1 MTHRF
6 CSDNAVLT
14 RDGVSR
20 LFSGECTKDGAV
32 AEKAVLVN
40 GEAYVR
46 VEKDNLMN
54 YPKKVVVD
62 VAVKSD
68 EDAVKAMA
76 KYCGS
81 EEAATFA
88 VTLLKV
94 GVVGGGEGVEEW
106 CGVCSI
112 LMLSING
119 VFVATKRGIVFPN
132 RNRLFVCAQHSEVL
146 AIRTRFQHLDRR
158 AHHFID
164 FLDHF
169 PSHRIH
175 DSALPSQRNNS
186 QILQRVHCDAIVAL
200 L

>member
-1 MTHRF
+1 MTRRF

-94 GVVGGGEGVEEW
+94 GVVEGGDGVEEW

-132 RNRLFVCAQHSEVL
+132 RNRLFVCAQHS
-146 AIRTRFQHLDRR
+146 
-158 AHHFID
+158 
-164 FLDHF
+164 
-169 PSHRIH
+169 
-175 DSALPSQRNNS
+175 
-186 QILQRVHCDAIVAL
+186 
-200 L
+200 